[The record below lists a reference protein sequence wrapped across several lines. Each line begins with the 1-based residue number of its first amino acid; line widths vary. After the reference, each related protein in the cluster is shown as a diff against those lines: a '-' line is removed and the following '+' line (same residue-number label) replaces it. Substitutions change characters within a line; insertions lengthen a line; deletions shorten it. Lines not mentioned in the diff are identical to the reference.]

1 MLWVCSSV
9 YASAGEKHAMQGT
22 TGTATL
28 ALTQAQMYVQILC
41 PGLGCS
47 GETPPCLP
55 RGGVQELVRTHF
67 PDSPSF
73 ILKT

>member
-9 YASAGEKHAMQGT
+9 YASAGEKHAMQSPA
-22 TGTATL
+22 GTATL

-47 GETPPCLP
+47 GETPPRLP
-55 RGGVQELVRTHF
+55 GGGM
-67 PDSPSF
+67 
-73 ILKT
+73 